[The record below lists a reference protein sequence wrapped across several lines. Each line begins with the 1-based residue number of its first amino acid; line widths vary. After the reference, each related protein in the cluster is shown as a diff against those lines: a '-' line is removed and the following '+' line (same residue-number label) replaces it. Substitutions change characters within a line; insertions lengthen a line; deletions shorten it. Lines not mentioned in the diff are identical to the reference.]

1 MRRSLTFTPFDGLLL
16 LMVLIWG
23 ANYSV
28 VKSAI
33 KEIPPQAFNVL
44 RMGVASAV
52 FAAAI
57 LARGLP
63 RVARTDWARLVLL
76 GTIGHFVYQVCF
88 MAGLARTTASNSA
101 LIIGCSPVAVSI
113 ASALAGHERVLRA
126 QWAGVLLSVLGVY
139 LVVGTGAR
147 IGGSSLAGDLFTLG
161 AVCCWAVYTVCSRPL
176 LERHSPL
183 VVTGY
188 SMALGTAMFVPA
200 TIGAIVRA
208 PWSALSP
215 WAWAGI
221 AASAVLALNLAYLI
235 WYTAVQRLGNART
248 SMYSNMVPVTAMLMA
263 WVGLGER
270 IDATQIAG
278 AAAILGGVLLTRW
291 SKAGASRL
299 RLEPPAEG

>member
-1 MRRSLTFTPFDGLLL
+1 VRRSLTFTPFDGLLL
-16 LMVLIWG
+16 LMILIWG

-57 LARGLP
+57 FARGRP
-63 RVARTDWARLVLL
+63 RVARADWARLALL
-76 GTIGHFVYQVCF
+76 GTVGHFVYQVCF
-88 MAGLARTTASNSA
+88 MAGLSRTTASNSA

-161 AVCCWAVYTVCSRPL
+161 AVCCWAVYTVGSRPL
-176 LERHSPL
+176 LARYSPL
-183 VVTGY
+183 VVTGIT
-188 SMALGTAMFVPA
+188 MFAGTALYTAASTAQLAQLDWGRVPA
-200 TIGAIVRA
+200 
-208 PWSALSP
+208 
-215 WAWAGI
+215 WAWASMVL
-221 AASAVLALNLAYLI
+221 SAVLALNVAYLI
-235 WYTAVQRLGNART
+235 WYTSVLRIGNVRT
-248 SMYSNMVPVTAMLMA
+248 SAYSNFIPLVAMSVA
-263 WVGLGER
+263 AVALGES
-270 IDATQIAG
+270 IAASKLAG
-278 AAAILGGVLLTRW
+278 AAAILAGVVITRL
-291 SKAGASRL
+291 AARPRGAP
-299 RLEPPAEG
+299 EPPAEE